1 MDYNILF
8 IKAVFN
14 NKTGYKVYYNT
25 LGGAENEKL

>member
-25 LGGAENEKL
+25 LKEGV